1 MGQLAL
7 LHAWLQTMS
16 VTQPDIQ
23 QVLHGSLQV
32 SELGQH
38 DSGLGCAVGQGFSGT
53 SSCVGDCPIDLQIS
67 FDIEMS
73 NFISRCPQQ
82 LWQVDRQGNASEHRR
97 KLSHR
102 YAKQIAKGHKA
113 MLL

>member
-1 MGQLAL
+1 MAPCKYLSWDSMTA
-7 LHAWLQTMS
+7 
-16 VTQPDIQ
+16 D
-23 QVLHGSLQV
+23 
-32 SELGQH
+32 LGVRC
-38 DSGLGCAVGQGFSGT
+38 GRAFLERAR
-53 SSCVGDCPIDLQIS
+53 VGDCPIDFQIS

-102 YAKQIAKGHKA
+102 YARQVAKGHKA

>member
-1 MGQLAL
+1 MAPCKYLSWDSMTADLGVRWGRA
-7 LHAWLQTMS
+7 
-16 VTQPDIQ
+16 
-23 QVLHGSLQV
+23 SL
-32 SELGQH
+32 ERAH
-38 DSGLGCAVGQGFSGT
+38 
-53 SSCVGDCPIDLQIS
+53 VGDGPIDFQIS

-102 YAKQIAKGHKA
+102 YAKQVAKDHKA